1 MRPYWKGYLKLALV
15 SCPIA
20 LHAACSTAERIG
32 FRQINK
38 ATGNRL
44 RQQLIDEE
52 TREPVEPEHKGRGY
66 EVAKGQYLIVEDEE
80 LEAIEIESTHVIEI
94 DSFVPRQQIDQRFF
108 DTPYYVAPNEP
119 VAQEAFAVIREAM
132 RHKTMVALGR
142 LVLSKRERVI
152 ALEPY
157 GKGLLGTTLRYPYE
171 VRDAKDY
178 FADLPELALAPDMLT
193 LAEHILKSK
202 VADFDPKAFRDRYE
216 EALLAHLKAK
226 QAGAVPEEKP
236 PFAAPRRVINLM
248 EALRRSIAQDQKPA
262 GKGGSAPSATRKR
275 AYSVRSTTM
284 TAPRLPNHLIRSI
297 WCWTASGLSVRPTAK
312 PTPGTP
318 IGRPSWPFSCPAS
331 MSGPCASWPPPKAG
345 HATSRPR
352 SPRRFWPSRTRTC
365 PLRCGTLWSGPDERI
380 ARQAIALRRLHPQVD
395 RA

>member
-20 LHAACSTAERIG
+20 LHAACSTAERIA

-52 TREPVEPEHKGRGY
+52 TREPVDPEHKGRGY

-108 DTPYYVAPNEP
+108 DTPYYVASNEP

-132 RHKTMVALGR
+132 RHTALVALGR
-142 LVLSKRERVI
+142 LVLS
-152 ALEPY
+152 
-157 GKGLLGTTLRYPYE
+157 
-171 VRDAKDY
+171 
-178 FADLPELALAPDMLT
+178 APDMLT
-193 LAEHILKSK
+193 LAAQILERK
-202 VADFDPKAFRDRYE
+202 VAEFDPKTFRDRYE

-226 QAGAVPEEKP
+226 QAGAVLEERP
-236 PFAAPRRVINLM
+236 TFAAPRRVINLM

-262 GKGGSAPSATRKR
+262 GKGGSAIPATRKR
-275 AYSVRSTTM
+275 A
-284 TAPRLPNHLIRSI
+284 
-297 WCWTASGLSVRPTAK
+297 
-312 PTPGTP
+312 
-318 IGRPSWPFSCPAS
+318 
-331 MSGPCASWPPPKAG
+331 
-345 HATSRPR
+345 
-352 SPRRFWPSRTRTC
+352 
-365 PLRCGTLWSGPDERI
+365 
-380 ARQAIALRRLHPQVD
+380 
-395 RA
+395 